1 MRRFYHSTTLRLNE
15 IVRLDDFAARH
26 LVQVLRA
33 KLDDKAILFNGDGHD
48 YKVQIKSI
56 DRNDVSVKVLEKN
69 KNSSES
75 PLKIQ
80 LYQALSTNEKMDWVI
95 QKAVELGVHSIT
107 PILTQRSLIKLKD
120 DKRNKKN
127 QHWQLIALSA
137 CEQSGRSIIPKV
149 NDIISL
155 ETCFTSMALKVGELR
170 YLLNPYVKNSL
181 KANKLDAA
189 PDGIK
194 LVIGPEGGFTE
205 NEVSFIESHDFKS
218 VMLGPR
224 ILRTETAPI
233 ASIAILQSI
242 YGDFV

>member
-1 MRRFYHSTTLRLNE
+1 L
-15 IVRLDDFAARH
+15 
-26 LVQVLRA
+26 
-33 KLDDKAILFNGDGHD
+33 
-48 YKVQIKSI
+48 
-56 DRNDVSVKVLEKN
+56 VLEKN

-127 QHWQLIALSA
+127 QHWQQISLSA

-155 ETCFTSMALKVGELR
+155 ETCFTSMTPKIGELR
-170 YLLNPYVKNSL
+170 YLLNPYVRNSL
-181 KANKLDAA
+181 NANKINAA

>member
-1 MRRFYHSTTLRLNE
+1 
-15 IVRLDDFAARH
+15 
-26 LVQVLRA
+26 
-33 KLDDKAILFNGDGHD
+33 
-48 YKVQIKSI
+48 
-56 DRNDVSVKVLEKN
+56 
-69 KNSSES
+69 
-75 PLKIQ
+75 
-80 LYQALSTNEKMDWVI
+80 
-95 QKAVELGVHSIT
+95 
-107 PILTQRSLIKLKD
+107 
-120 DKRNKKN
+120 
-127 QHWQLIALSA
+127 
-137 CEQSGRSIIPKV
+137 
-149 NDIISL
+149 
-155 ETCFTSMALKVGELR
+155 MALKVGELR

>member
-15 IVRLDDFAARH
+15 IVRLDDFSARH

-33 KLDDKAILFNGDGHD
+33 KLDDKAIFFNGDGHD

-56 DRNDVSVKVLEKN
+56 DRNGVSVMVLEKN

-127 QHWQLIALSA
+127 QHWQQIALSA

-155 ETCFTSMALKVGELR
+155 ETCFTSMAPKIGELR

-181 KANKLDAA
+181 KAKKINAA